1 MRTVT
6 GLGLLSWHHPKTKYK
21 LITGTL
27 ATTNVFQIIRIM
39 PHSEVLILLTRQH
52 WKEHLCTF
60 SSHNRKAKM
69 RETDR
74 ERKGKKYV
82 NDIRVKYKKK
92 KKKDPSFQWF

>member
-1 MRTVT
+1 
-6 GLGLLSWHHPKTKYK
+6 
-21 LITGTL
+21 
-27 ATTNVFQIIRIM
+27 
-39 PHSEVLILLTRQH
+39 
-52 WKEHLCTF
+52 
-60 SSHNRKAKM
+60 M